1 MAPAIWFRRIVPSG
15 YEQAT
20 LMLTGTAPLL
30 MKSGEFDPDS
40 DEYRSFELLGVQPR
54 KSIDERL
61 RLREL
66 EWTLS
71 LYMDE
76 TLGPCIPAKNIHE
89 LLREAATRWRK
100 GAEVTRSL
108 VVTDFRLPLNY
119 EGPRDQKELWAHGFR
134 YTTMAANGGVNRGR
148 VQRCRPMFPGWSVV
162 AELAF
167 DPETLDFHLL
177 ERVVENSQKYG
188 LGDYRPM
195 FGSFEAILVKG
206 DLHKAATNGSAIKP
220 VDRDRL
226 AAHLAFVERI
236 KTESNGTNAKQQKK
250 ATDATRAE
258 RRG

>member
-1 MAPAIWFRRIVPSG
+1 MASKNWFRKVVPAG

-30 MKSGEFDPDS
+30 MKAGDFDPDS

-54 KSIDERL
+54 KSLDERQ

-71 LYMDE
+71 MYMDE
-76 TLGPCIPAKNIHE
+76 QLGPVIPSNNVHE
-89 LLREAATRWRK
+89 LLREAATKWRK
-100 GAEVTRSL
+100 GAEISRSL
-108 VVTDFRLPLNY
+108 VITEFRLPLIY
-119 EGPRDQKELWAHGFR
+119 DGPRDQQGLWDKGFR

-148 VQRCRPMFPGWSVV
+148 VQRCRPMFPGWSLV
-162 AELAF
+162 AEIAY
-167 DPETLDFHLL
+167 DPEALDFHLL

-195 FGSFEAILVKG
+195 FGSFEAVLARG
-206 DLHKAATNGSAIKP
+206 ELHKAGTNGSAIKP

-226 AAHLAFVERI
+226 VAHLAFVERI
-236 KTESNGTNAKQQKK
+236 VTTETNGTKRKAKAKV
-250 ATDATRAE
+250 
-258 RRG
+258 